1 MVDLKQVQE
10 RVYRNK
16 IEKGFNVTD
25 IYKEFCYTYGEL
37 SEACEAY
44 MKNKSD
50 LGEELAD
57 VAIYLLGIAEILGI
71 DLEKE
76 ILNKMDKNEKR
87 QFVEENGVLIKVGE

>member
-1 MVDLKQVQE
+1 MVDLGQLQR

-16 IEKGFNVTD
+16 VAKGFNVTD

-37 SEACEAY
+37 AEACEAY
-44 MKNKSD
+44 LKKKDD

-57 VAIYLLGIAEILGI
+57 VALYLLGLSEILGI

-87 QFVEENGVLIKVGE
+87 QYILEDGVVKRVGG